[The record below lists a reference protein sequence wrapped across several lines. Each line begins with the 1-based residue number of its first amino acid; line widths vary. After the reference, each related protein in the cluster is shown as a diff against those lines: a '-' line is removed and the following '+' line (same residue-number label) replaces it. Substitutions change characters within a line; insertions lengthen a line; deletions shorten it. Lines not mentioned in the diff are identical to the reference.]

1 MVCDAYPLMFST
13 GTDMPKEDLPEMY
26 QDHIYWQYFHKEE
39 SWYSDSNT
47 FENPFEQE
55 DDQHGFGDVEFYP
68 LKRTNS
74 YEILGVDRSCSKEEI
89 KRKFRERA
97 LETHPDKI
105 GGDGEEFR
113 KVREAYECL
122 IS

>member
-1 MVCDAYPLMFST
+1 
-13 GTDMPKEDLPEMY
+13 MPKEDLPDMY
-26 QDHIYWQYFHKEE
+26 QDNIYWQYFQKEE
-39 SWYSDSNT
+39 SWYSDSNN

-55 DDQHGFGDVEFYP
+55 DDHDFGDVEFYP

-97 LETHPDKI
+97 LETHPDK
-105 GGDGEEFR
+105 GGDPEDFR
-113 KVREAYECL
+113 KVREAYEML

>member
-1 MVCDAYPLMFST
+1 MVCDAYPLMFSN
-13 GTDMPKEDLPEMY
+13 GTDMPKEDLPDMY
-26 QDHIYWQYFHKEE
+26 QDNIYWQYFQKEE
-39 SWYSDSNT
+39 SWYSDSNN

-55 DDQHGFGDVEFYP
+55 DDHGFGDVEFYP

-97 LETHPDKI
+97 LETHPDK
-105 GGDGEEFR
+105 GGDPEDFR
-113 KVREAYECL
+113 KVREAYEML